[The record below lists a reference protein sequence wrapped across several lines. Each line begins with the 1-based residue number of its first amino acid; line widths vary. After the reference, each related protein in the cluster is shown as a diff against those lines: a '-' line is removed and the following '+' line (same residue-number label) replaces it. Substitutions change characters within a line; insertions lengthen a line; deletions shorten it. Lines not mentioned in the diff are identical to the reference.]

1 LYKVHLTALT
11 EKQWKSIAKGDRNSG
26 KRIFEALG
34 SLEQNPRPPGIKTL
48 LPGFYRLRVG
58 NYRIFYLVADD
69 VNTVVVSGIERR
81 SEATYK
87 KMGTRK
93 QQAEEVA
100 KKIRRKSKK

>member
-1 LYKVHLTALT
+1 
-11 EKQWKSIAKGDRNSG
+11 
-26 KRIFEALG
+26 
-34 SLEQNPRPPGIKTL
+34 
-48 LPGFYRLRVG
+48 
-58 NYRIFYLVADD
+58 LVADD

-87 KMGTRK
+87 KMGSRK

>member
-1 LYKVHLTALT
+1 MTALT

-26 KRIFEALG
+26 KRIFETLAL
-34 SLEQNPRPPGIKTL
+34 LEQDPRPPGIKAL

-81 SEATYK
+81 NEATYK
-87 KMGTRK
+87 KMGTHK
-93 QQAEEVA
+93 QQAEEAVR
-100 KKIRRKSKK
+100 KIRRKSKK